1 VHNSRKDSDNGLDNR
16 PKRQSWLAVH
26 ACVDDGPDV
35 RAIND
40 SGEAGQMTRA
50 QTLERG
56 RESYARGAWGDAYR
70 RLRAA
75 DTEASLEPED
85 LERLATAAYL
95 LGREDES
102 EGFWE
107 RAHRTLL
114 DRGDREGAARSACW
128 LAAGLQLRGALA
140 PASGWFARA
149 QHILDEG
156 QIECVVRGYLLIPSA
171 IHRIVQGDPA
181 AGDALFSQ
189 AAEIARR
196 YRDRDLACKAA
207 QGRGR
212 ALIRLGRVPEGIA
225 LLDQA
230 MVAVIAGD
238 VSPILAGDA
247 YCTVLEGCQE
257 IFDLRR
263 AYEWTTRLA
272 RWCAAQPDLVR
283 SRGECLLYRA
293 EVFQMR
299 GKWEEAARDAQDAC
313 ELLRSRPAAGAA
325 CYRLGEIHR
334 LRREFEQAEAAYMQA
349 NERGR
354 KPQPGLSQLRLAQ
367 GHIDAAAASIR
378 SVLSDTGTR
387 AARARMLAAA
397 VEILLAAGD
406 VEHARA
412 AATEL
417 STIAGAIGA
426 ALLTAASAQAS
437 GAVLL
442 AEGDSAGAARMF
454 CQASEI
460 WRDLEM
466 PYEEAQTRVLMAT
479 VCERRSDLEGRRL
492 EVEAAQRLFKQLNV
506 EFGGVRIGKHPKP
519 ATTGPV
525 GSLSER
531 EAQVLRLVASGKTN
545 RAIAEELFISEKTVA
560 RHVSNIFDKVGVSS
574 RSAATA
580 WAYQRNLI

>member
-1 VHNSRKDSDNGLDNR
+1 MSDIHLLARARKSFEQHTWADS
-16 PKRQSWLAVH
+16 
-26 ACVDDGPDV
+26 
-35 RAIND
+35 
-40 SGEAGQMTRA
+40 
-50 QTLERG
+50 
-56 RESYARGAWGDAYR
+56 YR
-70 RLRAA
+70 LFEAA
-75 DTEASLEPED
+75 DREAPLEPED

-95 LGREDES
+95 MGREDDS
-102 EGFWE
+102 EAFWE
-107 RAHRTLL
+107 RAHRAFLE
-114 DRGDREGAARSACW
+114 RGDREGAARSACW
-128 LAAGLQLRGALA
+128 LAVGLQLRGAIA

-171 IHRIVQGDPA
+171 IQRIVQGDPA

-196 YRDRDLACKAA
+196 YGDRDLACKAA

-212 ALIRLGRVPEGIA
+212 ALIRLGRVPEGVA
-225 LLDQA
+225 LLDEA

-238 VSPILAGDA
+238 VSPMLAGDA

-283 SRGECLLYRA
+283 YRGECLLYRA
-293 EVFQMR
+293 EVLQMR
-299 GKWEEAARDAQDAC
+299 GKWDEAARDAQDAC
-313 ELLRSRPAAGAA
+313 ELLMSRPAAGAA
-325 CYRLGEIHR
+325 FYRLGEIHR
-334 LRREFEQAEAAYMQA
+334 LRGEFEKAEAAYMQA

-354 KPQPGLSQLRLAQ
+354 KPQPGLSLLRLAQ
-367 GHIDAAAASIR
+367 GEIDAAAASIR
-378 SVLSDTGTR
+378 SVLLDTRTQ

-397 VEILLAAGD
+397 VDILLAAGD
-406 VEHARA
+406 LENARA

-417 STIAGAIGA
+417 STIASAIGA
-426 ALLTAASAQAS
+426 SLLNAASAQAT

-442 AEGDSAGAARMF
+442 AEGDVAGAATLL

-460 WRDLEM
+460 WRELGM
-466 PYEEAQTRVLMAT
+466 PYEEAHTCLLMAG
-479 VCERRSDLEGRRL
+479 VCERRGDHEGRRL
-492 EVEAAQRLFKQLNV
+492 DVEAARRLFKQLNA
-506 EFGGVRIGKHPKP
+506 EFCLARIGEQPKR
-519 ATTGPV
+519 ATSEPV

-531 EAQVLRLVASGKTN
+531 EAQVLRLLASGKTN

-560 RHVSNIFDKVGVSS
+560 RHVSNIFDKLGVSS